1 MDFSLPQFLQTHKAM
16 STKDISR
23 KSNGQF
29 PPGTSGNPKG
39 RPKTE
44 HAALRKRLA
53 ADADDIIRNVIHQAK
68 EGDLAAAKII
78 LDRILPPLRATSAP
92 VTVAVPDG
100 SDPVSLAEAFLAAA
114 ADGRISAE
122 TASQLLAATANLTRI
137 IESQEL
143 KPRLEALEAALN
155 PPKPKP
161 KH

>member
-1 MDFSLPQFLQTHKAM
+1 MTNDPP
-16 STKDISR
+16 R
-23 KSNGQF
+23 KPNGQF
-29 PPGTSGNPKG
+29 QPGTSGNPKG

-44 HAALRKRLA
+44 HTVLRGRLTN
-53 ADADDIIRNVIHQAK
+53 DADEIIQSVIDQAK
-68 EGDLAAAKII
+68 QGDLAAAKLI
-78 LDRILPPLRATSAP
+78 LDRILPPLRPTAAP
-92 VTVAVPDG
+92 VSIPLPNGT
-100 SDPVSLAEAFLAAA
+100 DPVSLAESFLAAA
-114 ADGRISAE
+114 ADGRISAD